1 MFPGHYNLDSSLA
14 VHIFLTTRGIC
25 QSIADVTKKAT
36 EKIVVKKTKERQVR

>member
-14 VHIFLTTRGIC
+14 VHILTTRGIC